1 MYSVRLR
8 VALSKITQDSD
19 QWIKPQSI
27 SYSPSSPVSMDVM
40 PTAPPSSMF
49 TSYGLKV
56 YLLVLQ
62 DGAYT
67 MLQNIIYQIDPYVK
81 LFSISLS
88 FQERCAAAET
98 ISLVARVLN
107 RSRAHLHSVLSQ
119 SNTSILEEFFG
130 TMVNSNLE
138 VLHNLIFFL

>member
-49 TSYGLKV
+49 TLYGLK
-56 YLLVLQ
+56 
-62 DGAYT
+62 
-67 MLQNIIYQIDPYVK
+67 
-81 LFSISLS
+81 
-88 FQERCAAAET
+88 ERCAAAET

>member
-1 MYSVRLR
+1 MDQTTEYFIFTF
-8 VALSKITQDSD
+8 ITRINGCDAYCASQLNVHLVWFEGISTGFTR
-19 QWIKPQSI
+19 WCLYNATKYHIPNRSI
-27 SYSPSSPVSMDVM
+27 CE
-40 PTAPPSSMF
+40 AF
-49 TSYGLKV
+49 L
-56 YLLVLQ
+56 YL
-62 DGAYT
+62 
-67 MLQNIIYQIDPYVK
+67 
-81 LFSISLS
+81 SLS